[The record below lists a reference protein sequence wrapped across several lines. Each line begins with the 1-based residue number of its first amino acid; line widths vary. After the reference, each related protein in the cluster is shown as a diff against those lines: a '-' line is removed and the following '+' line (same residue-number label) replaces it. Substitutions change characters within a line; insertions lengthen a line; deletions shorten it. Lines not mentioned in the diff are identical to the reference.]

1 MLQALRDGTWI
12 TPARLRTYPLIVLL
26 ASLAGV
32 AGLWLTADGP
42 MDRMGRPLGT
52 DFSQVWAAGVEV
64 LAHHPAMPFDPAA
77 HAAEQRLLFGDATP
91 FYGWHYPPYFLA
103 LATGLALLPYL
114 AALAVWQGATLPLYL
129 AAVVATVRR
138 LPPPRRPSTGAT
150 VMAACAFPAVFV
162 NVTHGHN
169 GFLTAALL
177 AGGVLLLPRRPLL
190 AGVAF
195 ALLAYKPQFAI
206 VLPVALVAG
215 GHWRTIAAGLATGAL
230 LTFATVA
237 AFGLDSWRAFRD
249 SLAFTRAVVLE
260 QGGTGWEK
268 IQSTFAAARMLGAG
282 IDTAYAVQGVVTA
295 LVLLAVAAVWRG
307 AADLRLKGAL
317 LMVAT
322 LLTTP
327 YCLDYDMM
335 ALGPALAMAVAY
347 GLERG
352 FRPWEKTLLAA
363 AWTVPGVARE
373 AGGLLHLPLGL
384 IVMVVW
390 LCFLAARALL
400 PAERP
405 AAQGLALEPG
415 AL

>member
-1 MLQALRDGTWI
+1 MLKALRDGTWI
-12 TPARLRTYPLIVLL
+12 TPARLRTYPLIVLV

-32 AGLWLTADGP
+32 AGLWLTADGA

-64 LAHHPAMPFDPAA
+64 LAHHPAMPFNPAA
-77 HAAEQRLLFGDATP
+77 HAAEQRLLFGEDTP

-103 LATGLALLPYL
+103 LATVVALLPYL
-114 AALAVWQGATLPLYL
+114 LALAVWQGATLPLYV

-138 LPPPRRPSTGAT
+138 LRPAQRPPTAAI

-162 NVTHGHN
+162 NLTHGHN

-190 AGVAF
+190 AGVTF
-195 ALLAYKPQFAI
+195 ALLAYKPQFAM
-206 VLPVALVAG
+206 VLPVALIAG
-215 GHWRTIAAGLATGAL
+215 GHWRTIASGVVAGAVMTL
-230 LTFATVA
+230 ATVA
-237 AFGLDSWRAFRD
+237 AFGLDTWRAFRD
-249 SLAFTRAVVLE
+249 SLAFTRTVVLE

-282 IDTAYAVQGVVTA
+282 VDTAYAVQGVVTGLA
-295 LVLLAVAAVWRG
+295 LLAVAATWRR
-307 AADLRLKGAL
+307 AADMRLKGAV

-347 GLERG
+347 GLEQG
-352 FRPWEKTLLAA
+352 FRPWEKTLLVAVWA
-363 AWTVPGVARE
+363 VPGVARE
-373 AGGLLHLPLGL
+373 AGGILHVPLGL
-384 IVMVVW
+384 LVMLVW
-390 LCFLAARALL
+390 FCVLAARALL
-400 PAERP
+400 PSER
-405 AAQGLALEPG
+405 AAARGLALEPG